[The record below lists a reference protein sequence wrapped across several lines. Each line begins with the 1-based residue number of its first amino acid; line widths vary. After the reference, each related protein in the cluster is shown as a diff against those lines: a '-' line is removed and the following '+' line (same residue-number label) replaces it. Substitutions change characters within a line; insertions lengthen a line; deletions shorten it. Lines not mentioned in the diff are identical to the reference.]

1 MSIPPSCFL
10 TTAAAS
16 AATTATETAATTAA
30 ETAATTAEAG
40 ASSRT
45 VESGRTALSKVAKPT
60 AARSDRRTITSGE
73 AATHGCTLAF
83 AIKLTGAPVEVL
95 NAGRSI
101 ERARRRLVPNALV
114 YGVPS
119 GCIPIDCVPI
129 HISAVEL
136 VSIYKSIAARDICVS
151 VEGHVSTVPVRSP
164 VTPAPAPSSS
174 CGADQRSNT
183 KGEG

>member
-16 AATTATETAATTAA
+16 AATTAT
-30 ETAATTAEAG
+30 EAG

-83 AIKLTGAPVEVL
+83 AIKLTGAPVEIL

-101 ERARRRLVPNALV
+101 QRARRRLVPNALV

-119 GCIPIDCVPI
+119 GRISIDCVPI

-136 VSIYKSIAARDICVS
+136 VEVGVSIYKSVAALNIGVA
-151 VEGHVSTVPVRSP
+151 VEG
-164 VTPAPAPSSS
+164 
-174 CGADQRSNT
+174 
-183 KGEG
+183 